1 MIEIRAV
8 KLRFRPQKQKL
19 EEIERRKKRQSQ
31 RGIAFLF
38 DKNHFAEFA
47 RIRAEAFGA
56 LQVGEDFHEYPI
68 RYNARMAA
76 HFYKDVEKV
85 VFLIAFFI
93 VALDFGEFGSILAF
107 LVYFRNHVHAETESR
122 CVRVV
127 FEHCFAEPKHIE
139 VENVRVPRKTIQQPT
154 VALEKICVPYREIT
168 YVR

>member
-47 RIRAEAFGA
+47 RIRAETFGA

-107 LVYFRNHVHAETESR
+107 LVYFRCKKRSYYAITIGMAVLIWAAFR
-122 CVRVV
+122 
-127 FEHCFAEPKHIE
+127 FGL
-139 VENVRVPRKTIQQPT
+139 NVKF
-154 VALEKICVPYREIT
+154 
-168 YVR
+168 